1 MIDRTEPVPSIKKI
15 EEKIEYTLFK
25 MNELTEQMCLL
36 LLDNKSEMRK
46 AQGNVQPLRNALF
59 DKILTPLP
67 SSNAA

>member
-46 AQGNVQPLRNALF
+46 AQGNVQPLHNALF

-67 SSNAA
+67 SL